1 MLENMNG
8 KYPINEQF
16 INHVSL
22 RLRRKGKI
30 SYCYNLTQL
39 QMVKLK
45 MHGNTFVDS
54 YFDLPNSI
62 IVNGKLTASMAEEIQ
77 RYKEMVKTVSV

>member
-1 MLENMNG
+1 
-8 KYPINEQF
+8 
-16 INHVSL
+16 
-22 RLRRKGKI
+22 
-30 SYCYNLTQL
+30 
-39 QMVKLK
+39 MVKLK